1 MYMSKRVEK
10 ALPFLFDSIM
20 SDCHSD
26 FYEQK
31 SIQTQQEFI
40 QKKKKEMK
48 KVLEENEINFP
59 LEEFFDVWESLEFK
73 KSKFMYIL
81 GLQDGITFLGELEK
95 AKETE

>member
-1 MYMSKRVEK
+1 MSKRVEK

-20 SDCHSD
+20 SDCHRIFD
-26 FYEQK
+26 EQK
-31 SIQTQQEFI
+31 SVQKQQEFI
-40 QKKKKEMK
+40 QKKKLEMEEIIKENK
-48 KVLEENEINFP
+48 INFP

>member
-1 MYMSKRVEK
+1 MSKRVEK

-20 SDCHSD
+20 SDCHRIFD
-26 FYEQK
+26 EQK
-31 SIQTQQEFI
+31 SVQKQQEI
-40 QKKKKEMK
+40 IKENK
-48 KVLEENEINFP
+48 INFP

>member
-1 MYMSKRVEK
+1 
-10 ALPFLFDSIM
+10 
-20 SDCHSD
+20 
-26 FYEQK
+26 
-31 SIQTQQEFI
+31 
-40 QKKKKEMK
+40 MK